1 MNMYKEIVER
11 LAETS
16 SVALCRKWR
25 GLEGELAQM
34 ERKLIGGADVAAA
47 GAEAVGAGAISQGLP
62 VCVRDGEAWEMAEPF
77 FPKERMIILGGGH
90 VALPVAEFGAK
101 VGFLVTVVDD
111 RLSFA
116 NPGRFP
122 MAEQVLCDDF
132 GHAIETL
139 EIRESDYVVI
149 VTRGHRHDADC
160 LRMIGKGTE
169 PAYLGLIGSRRR
181 VAMVKEQ
188 LLAEGYDAGRLER
201 LKSPI
206 GLNIGGVTPEE
217 IAISIIAEVISVK
230 RLSRED
236 KRVHSRSD
244 VDFEVLKRLSEE
256 ADVPK
261 AVVTVIESKGSSPR
275 GAGAKMI
282 VYADGR
288 LLGSIGGGCSEAAVL
303 TEARRMIGSGRY
315 KVVHV
320 DLTAEAAEDEGMVCG
335 GVMDVLIE
343 DFG

>member
-1 MNMYKEIVER
+1 
-11 LAETS
+11 
-16 SVALCRKWR
+16 
-25 GLEGELAQM
+25 
-34 ERKLIGGADVAAA
+34 
-47 GAEAVGAGAISQGLP
+47 
-62 VCVRDGEAWEMAEPF
+62 
-77 FPKERMIILGGGH
+77 
-90 VALPVAEFGAK
+90 
-101 VGFLVTVVDD
+101 
-111 RLSFA
+111 
-116 NPGRFP
+116 
-122 MAEQVLCDDF
+122 
-132 GHAIETL
+132 
-139 EIRESDYVVI
+139 
-149 VTRGHRHDADC
+149 
-160 LRMIGKGTE
+160 MIGKGTE
-169 PAYLGLIGSRRR
+169 PAYLGMIGSRRR

>member
-1 MNMYKEIVER
+1 MNMYKEIVEQ
-11 LAETS
+11 LTETS

-122 MAEQVLCDDF
+122 MAEQVLCAGF

-149 VTRGHRHDADC
+149 VTRDVYKRQD
-160 LRMIGKGTE
+160 M
-169 PAYLGLIGSRRR
+169 PYLTYCVNCRESFAGQE
-181 VAMVKEQ
+181 KEAVHILD
-188 LLAEGYDAGRLER
+188 LLFDLENAGRPAATVTERWANRMTAARELLKNYWHETIEEEEHMDLKVDKELER
-201 LKSPI
+201 K
-206 GLNIGGVTPEE
+206 
-217 IAISIIAEVISVK
+217 
-230 RLSRED
+230 LSD
-236 KRVHSRSD
+236 SQI
-244 VDFEVLKRLSEE
+244 L
-256 ADVPK
+256 VPDMEQ
-261 AVVTVIESKGSSPR
+261 VIEACEREGR
-275 GAGAKMI
+275 GA
-282 VYADGR
+282 VDPETGR
-288 LLGSIGGGCSEAAVL
+288 RIGHLKIQNITYWAEYEALSGGGYQLWNGYSH
-303 TEARRMIGSGRY
+303 RMN
-315 KVVHV
+315 
-320 DLTAEAAEDEGMVCG
+320 LEG
-335 GVMDVLIE
+335 E
-343 DFG
+343 